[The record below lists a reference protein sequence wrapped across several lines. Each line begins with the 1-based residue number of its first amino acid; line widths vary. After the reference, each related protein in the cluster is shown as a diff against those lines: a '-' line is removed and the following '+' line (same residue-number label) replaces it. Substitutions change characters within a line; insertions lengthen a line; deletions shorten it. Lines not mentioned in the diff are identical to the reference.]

1 MRQSIL
7 SPIYRSPTDATDF
20 ALKKWLLPKL
30 TESRPLANGC
40 LVNVWFSNP
49 DDNPSMLRH
58 GMVSKSHVSHNNKIL
73 ISAFLCKL
81 IHQHSSLKAY
91 MIIIMLQ
98 YNSKSNFQNA
108 TKEAKWLYKRQYKQ
122 KVTHFYLESFKKA
135 EFRTY
140 FICCHTFFYKIQF
153 PTSSHREPGLSLLA
167 LSGFDGL
174 LTRK

>member
-1 MRQSIL
+1 MTFTEA
-7 SPIYRSPTDATDF
+7 YRE
-20 ALKKWLLPKL
+20 LLVRL
-30 TESRPLANGC
+30 GRPLAVMN
-40 LVNVWFSNP
+40 VWPNVWFSNP

-58 GMVSKSHVSHNNKIL
+58 GMVSESHVSHSNKIL

-98 YNSKSNFQNA
+98 YNSKSNFLQNGF
-108 TKEAKWLYKRQYKQ
+108 KMQLEANWLYKTQCKQ
-122 KVTHFYLESFKKA
+122 KVTHLYLESFKKA

-153 PTSSHREPGLSLLA
+153 PRSSHRAWAFVVGT
-167 LSGFDGL
+167 F
-174 LTRK
+174 RI